1 MHGRPDARNL
11 SATAMA
17 PVATPVQILSV
28 IFYAGFAIA
37 VSIVAM
43 AMFGL
48 IGVLLAV
55 LLAWQWGRIPAL
67 GGHTAEPGAA
77 PQPVESPHRPQPT
90 GNASFDAYR
99 DRTLRRLEAEQAQ
112 FEGVLDRLRRA
123 RDTEEF
129 DRFLEERAG
138 AAGGPADTAAA

>member
-1 MHGRPDARNL
+1 MHSRPDARDVA
-11 SATAMA
+11 ATAMA

-55 LLAWQWGRIPAL
+55 LFAWQWGRIPAL
-67 GGHTAEPGAA
+67 GEHRAEPGAA
-77 PQPVESPHRPQPT
+77 PQAAESRDRPQPT

-99 DRTLRRLEAEQAQ
+99 DQTLRRLEAERAQ
-112 FEGVLDRLRRA
+112 FEGFLERLRRA
-123 RDTEEF
+123 RDAEEL

-138 AAGGPADTAAA
+138 AAGSPSETAAA